1 MALGVVQLQCERMGG
16 GCAGMGLMIGGM
28 GSRSLSTWVAVGD
41 GATAGAAQQISS
53 QLPSPQGR
61 PASVHVDSKSAQ
73 DFMAASFNISAAD
86 LILNLNKRVRQCYIR
101 RRLVTTYKALERLS
115 QSQFNLDR
123 IAQQAQSQT
132 TDRADPLPLPAPLG
146 GVQQQQQILTLN
158 DVERDQGRPLSK
170 YTRNMMIFNWLHS
183 LDPEESPPGGAGQP
197 PYPAEVL

>member
-1 MALGVVQLQCERMGG
+1 MRSCVSELALGAVQLQCERING
-16 GCAGMGLMIGGM
+16 GCAGFGLMGM

-41 GATAGAAQQISS
+41 GATAAAAQQISS

-61 PASVHVDSKSAQ
+61 PTSVHVDTKG
-73 DFMAASFNISAAD
+73 DVMTPSFISAAD

-123 IAQQAQSQT
+123 IAQQAHQSQT
-132 TDRADPLPLPAPLG
+132 TLADRSTEPSVPADSEFRSAPAQPHA
-146 GVQQQQQILTLN
+146 LTLK
-158 DVERDQGRPLSK
+158 DVEKAQGRPLSK

-183 LDPEESPPGGAGQP
+183 LEAEDGCAQP
-197 PYPAEVL
+197 EVL